1 MAHILV
7 VEDEA
12 VISMMVEAWLADLG
26 HELVGPAPTI
36 AAALKLIETRD
47 FDAAIID
54 LSLDGTHTYEIA
66 DALRLK
72 GVPFA
77 WGTGYR
83 ARDIEPAYRDEPIVA
98 KPYAFDAFSNIVALL
113 IAGRDS
119 KIACAPRYD
128 NPGPYQD

>member
-26 HELVGPAPTI
+26 HDLVGPASTI
-36 AAALKLIETRD
+36 AAALKLIETGE
-47 FDAAIID
+47 FDAAIVD
-54 LSLDGTHTYEIA
+54 LSLDGKHTYKIA

-72 GVPFA
+72 GIPFA

-83 ARDIEPAYRDEPIVA
+83 ARDIEPAYRDELIVA
-98 KPYAFDAFSNIVALL
+98 KPYAFDAFSNAVALL
-113 IAGRDS
+113 LS
-119 KIACAPRYD
+119 
-128 NPGPYQD
+128 GPDAKTA